1 MILANELKAEII
13 RKGET
18 VKSISSKMGMD
29 RGTFYRKMKGISE
42 FTRADIR
49 KLVDILGLSSNV
61 AMRIFFAD
69 NVA

>member
-29 RGTFYRKMKGISE
+29 RGTFYRKMKGASE

-61 AMRIFFAD
+61 AIRIFFAD
-69 NVA
+69 DVA